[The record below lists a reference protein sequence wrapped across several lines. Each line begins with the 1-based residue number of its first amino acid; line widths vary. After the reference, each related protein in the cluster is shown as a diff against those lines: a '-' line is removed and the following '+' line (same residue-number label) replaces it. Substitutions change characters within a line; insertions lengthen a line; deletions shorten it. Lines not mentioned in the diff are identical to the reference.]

1 MVNRDTIQTEQEKK
15 RTVGQLLREAREAKG
30 ISREEAAAATR
41 IRPVFVDAMEED
53 DYHLLPDER
62 YLLRFLGEYASFL
75 ELDPQEIQR
84 RFSQQIARGPSSL
97 AVFPG
102 KRTVTLSLRRVVL
115 GLVLLAFF
123 IPSVFIVLS
132 LLTEEPQKTRGPEPP
147 EESQSVRVTPPV
159 ETPPSIPE
167 TMTTSPITTAA
178 PALPERP
185 VPSDAP
191 GEGHTLRVEAK
202 EMTWMLVT
210 IDDGETQ
217 DVLLQAGET
226 WVWHAQQGFVVTVGN
241 AGGVALALDDRPL
254 PQLGETGQVIR
265 NLRLPDQSSPPPES
279 P

>member
-1 MVNRDTIQTEQEKK
+1 MVNRDTIQMEQEKK
-15 RTVGQLLREAREAKG
+15 RTVGQLLQEARAAKG
-30 ISREEAAAATR
+30 ISREEAATATR

-53 DYHLLPDER
+53 DYRLLPDER

-84 RFSQQIARGPSSL
+84 RFSQQIHRGSSSL
-97 AVFPG
+97 AVFPA
-102 KRTVTLSLRRVVL
+102 KRTFTLSLRRVVL

-132 LLTEEPQKTRGPEPP
+132 LLTEEPQKTRGPESP

-167 TMTTSPITTAA
+167 TVTTSPITTAA

-265 NLRLPDQSSPPPES
+265 NLRLPEEGSSPRDVP
-279 P
+279 

>member
-1 MVNRDTIQTEQEKK
+1 
-15 RTVGQLLREAREAKG
+15 
-30 ISREEAAAATR
+30 
-41 IRPVFVDAMEED
+41 
-53 DYHLLPDER
+53 
-62 YLLRFLGEYASFL
+62 
-75 ELDPQEIQR
+75 
-84 RFSQQIARGPSSL
+84 
-97 AVFPG
+97 
-102 KRTVTLSLRRVVL
+102 
-115 GLVLLAFF
+115 
-123 IPSVFIVLS
+123 
-132 LLTEEPQKTRGPEPP
+132 
-147 EESQSVRVTPPV
+147 
-159 ETPPSIPE
+159 
-167 TMTTSPITTAA
+167 MTTSPITTAA

-185 VPSDAP
+185 VPVDAP

-226 WVWHAQQGFVVTVGN
+226 WVWHAQQSFVVTVGN

>member
-1 MVNRDTIQTEQEKK
+1 MNTVMEKEEK
-15 RTVGQLLREAREAKG
+15 RTVGQLLRAAREAKG

-41 IRPVFVDAMEED
+41 IKSVFLGAMEED
-53 DYHLLPDER
+53 DYNLLPDER

-75 ELDPQEIQR
+75 ELDPQDVQR
-84 RFSQQIARGPSSL
+84 RFSQQIHRSSSSL

-102 KRTVTLSLRRVVL
+102 KRTVTLSLRRVLL

-123 IPSVFIVLS
+123 IPSLFIVLS
-132 LLTEEPQKTRGPEPP
+132 LLTEQPQKTRGPEPP
-147 EESQSVRVTPPV
+147 EESQAVRVAPPM
-159 ETPPSIPE
+159 ETPVSTPE
-167 TMTTSPITTAA
+167 TVTTSPITTAA
-178 PALPERP
+178 PALPDRP
-185 VPSDAP
+185 VPSDVP
-191 GEGHTLRVEAK
+191 GEGHTLRVEAA

-217 DVLLQAGET
+217 DVLLQAGES

-254 PQLGETGQVIR
+254 PQLGESGQVIR
-265 NLRLPDQSSPPPES
+265 NLRLPDQSSLPPES

>member
-1 MVNRDTIQTEQEKK
+1 MVNRDTIQMEQEKK
-15 RTVGQLLREAREAKG
+15 RTVGQLLREARAAKG
-30 ISREEAAAATR
+30 ISREEAATATR

-53 DYHLLPDER
+53 DYRLLPDER

-84 RFSQQIARGPSSL
+84 RFSQQIHRGSSSL
-97 AVFPG
+97 AVFPA

-132 LLTEEPQKTRGPEPP
+132 LLTEEPQKTRGPESP

-167 TMTTSPITTAA
+167 TVTTSPITTAA

-265 NLRLPDQSSPPPES
+265 NLRLPEEGSSPREVP
-279 P
+279 